1 MFSTNSAGFF
11 TNIKKKRVKNN
22 RPRRNNVRTSK
33 TVKTITNISNIPKI
47 KPTHVGKIGI
57 VIIASRSE
65 LYDNMVKLWLQI
77 LNISPKNIVPFF
89 CYGSNTEPYQG
100 IPKKYIFKS
109 SVIESLRPGI
119 IIKTMECF
127 EHLLEKYT
135 DITHIVR
142 TNLSC
147 VWSFHTLLR
156 VLSEDGGILGP
167 VDTNNNTPLEWPQGS
182 CIILNKKDIKY
193 LIENRKKM
201 KLNDADDVIIG
212 EMLNT
217 KNNPYRGRVSS
228 HYNNNRNDKWIS
240 NNIDNLINI
249 NNDLCH
255 LRCRTF
261 SRNRKN
267 DLEVMKKSVDKIL
280 NKINRLGS
288 ESNF

>member
-1 MFSTNSAGFF
+1 MFNTNSAGFF
-11 TNIKKKRVKNN
+11 TNIKKKRIKNN
-22 RPRRNNVRTSK
+22 RPKRNNVISSNPVR
-33 TVKTITNISNIPKI
+33 TITNISNIQKI

-65 LYDNMVKLWLQI
+65 LYDNMVKLWLEI
-77 LNISPKNIVPFF
+77 LNVSPKNIVPFF

-156 VLSEDGGILGP
+156 VLSEDGGDLGP

-217 KNNPYRGRVSS
+217 KNNSYRGRVSS
-228 HYNNNRNDKWIS
+228 HYYNNRNEEWIS
-240 NNIDNLINI
+240 KNIDNLINI

-280 NKINRLGS
+280 NMYRKLN
-288 ESNF
+288 